1 MPGKKTARA
10 HSNIALVKYWGKN
23 HESLN
28 TPAVGSI
35 SLTLDNLFTTTSVE
49 FDDALPSDL
58 ILFEGS
64 PAPAQVSKRLTAFLD
79 LIREKADITFSARV
93 ETVNNFPTAAGLA
106 SSASGFAALALAS
119 TAASGLELSNIELS
133 LLARRGSGSA
143 ARSVY
148 GGYAEMNAGQNPDG
162 SDSYAVQLYPE
173 SYWDLH
179 MIIAILSEQ
188 EKPIGSTE
196 GMNRTRQTSP
206 YYNAWIE
213 TSQQDLADMRD
224 ALKRQDFQKVGEIT
238 EQSCL
243 KMHSVAMS
251 AHPGII
257 YWHPETLK
265 IIRLVKQLRR
275 DGVEAYFTIDA
286 GPQVK
291 VLCRAINATKIEK
304 ILNDDSAVSR
314 VISCSAGPGA
324 HLIE

>member
-1 MPGKKTARA
+1 MSGKKTARA

-23 HESLN
+23 QESLN

-35 SLTLDNLFTTTSVE
+35 SLTLDSLFTTTSVE
-49 FDDALPSDL
+49 FDETLTSDI
-58 ILFEGS
+58 ILFDGS
-64 PAPAQVSKRLTAFLD
+64 PAPANVSRRLSAFLD
-79 LIREKADITFSARV
+79 LIRQKANFNRSARV

-119 TAASGLELSNIELS
+119 SAAAGLELSSLELS

-148 GGYAEMNAGQNPDG
+148 GGYVEMNAGQNPDG

-173 SYWDLH
+173 SYWDLQ
-179 MIIAILSEQ
+179 MFIAVLSEQ
-188 EKPIGSTE
+188 EKPVRSTE
-196 GMNRTRQTSP
+196 GMNRTRYTSP
-206 YYNAWIE
+206 YYHAWVD
-213 TSQQDLADMRD
+213 TSHQDLADMRD
-224 ALKRQDFQKVGEIT
+224 ALKRQDFRKVGEIT

-243 KMHSVAMS
+243 KMHAVAMS

-257 YWHPETLK
+257 YWHPETLR
-265 IIRLVKQLRR
+265 IIHQVRQLRQ
-275 DGVEAYFTIDA
+275 DGIEAYFTIDA

-291 VLCRAINATKIEK
+291 VLCRAADATRIEK
-304 ILNDDSAVSR
+304 ILNHEPAVSR
-314 VISCSAGPGA
+314 VISCNAGPGA

>member
-1 MPGKKTARA
+1 MSGKKTARA

-23 HESLN
+23 QELLN

-49 FDDALPSDL
+49 FDHALPSDI
-58 ILFEGS
+58 ILFDGS
-64 PAPAQVSKRLTAFLD
+64 PAPAKVSKRLSAFLD
-79 LIREKADITFSARV
+79 LIRQKANSTLSARV

-119 TAASGLELSNIELS
+119 VSASGLELSEIELS

-143 ARSVY
+143 ARSIY
-148 GGYAEMNAGQNPDG
+148 GGYSEMNAGQNPDG

-179 MIIAILSEQ
+179 MLIAILSED
-188 EKPIGSTE
+188 EKPVGSTE

-206 YYNAWIE
+206 YYSAWIE
-213 TSQQDLADMRD
+213 SSQQDLDDMRD

-265 IIRLVKQLRR
+265 IIQLVKQLRK
-275 DGVEAYFTIDA
+275 DGIEAYFTIDA

-291 VLCRAINATKIEK
+291 VLCRAADATTIEK
-304 ILNDDSAVSR
+304 SLSDEPAVSR